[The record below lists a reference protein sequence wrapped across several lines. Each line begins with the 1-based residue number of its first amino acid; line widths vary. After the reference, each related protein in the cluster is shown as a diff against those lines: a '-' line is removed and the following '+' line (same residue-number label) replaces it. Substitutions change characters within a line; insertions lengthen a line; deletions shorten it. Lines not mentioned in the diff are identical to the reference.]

1 MSRTVLYIYATLL
14 TFLLAFILLSSS
26 SEPKQRTLTE
36 WGPSGLPQQIENV
49 PIGKNYSFAGEDL
62 EMDNFDVRERLEREL
77 MTNAYWHS
85 NTVRLIKH
93 ANRFFPVIE
102 PILAK
107 NGVPDDFKYLAV
119 AESGLANV
127 VSPAGATGYWQFLR
141 DVGKEY
147 GLEVN
152 GEIDQRYD
160 IEASTEAACKLL
172 LKLKDR
178 FGSWSMAAL
187 AYNMGGANLKRAI
200 DRQKPARFSDLN
212 LNEETSRYV
221 FRIVA
226 IKTNLRTPGDFGFQ
240 LRPEDLYPPFS
251 DTKKIKVTGAVTSWA
266 VFAGKYDLS
275 YRMLKVYNPWLR
287 DYKLTNKT
295 GKEYLITVPE

>member
-14 TFLLAFILLSSS
+14 TILLAFILLSSS
-26 SEPKQRTLTE
+26 SEPKQRPLDE
-36 WGPSGLPQQIENV
+36 WGPSGLPQQIENI
-49 PIGKNYSFAGEDL
+49 PLEKSYSFAGEDL
-62 EMDNFDVRERLEREL
+62 EMDNFDVQERLEREL

-152 GEIDQRYD
+152 SEIDQRYD

-200 DRQKPARFSDLN
+200 ERQKPERFSDLN
-212 LNEETSRYV
+212 LNTETSRYV

-226 IKTNLRTPGDFGFQ
+226 IKTILQAPGEFGFH
-240 LRPEDLYPPFS
+240 LRPEDLYQPFS
-251 DTKKIKVTGAVTSWA
+251 DTKKIKVTGAVSSWA
-266 VFAGKYDLS
+266 DFAEKYNLS